1 MPFTTTVSLKF
12 KPRCASLQENFQV
25 HHFFS
30 KIPNPRLRLTV
41 LTTYYLLII
50 GAVIYVQLRENFTTP
65 AFIYLN
71 F

>member
-1 MPFTTTVSLKF
+1 M
-12 KPRCASLQENFQV
+12 
-25 HHFFS
+25 HHFLS
-30 KIPNPRLRLTV
+30 KIPNPRLRLAV
-41 LTTYYLLII
+41 LTTYYVLII